1 MDSVNWSIK
10 RFWKD
15 SFKVIFKS
23 GIKGYI
29 AFVAVIFVFS
39 FLGIT
44 NLAAVAD
51 IGIVPP

>member
-15 SFKVIFKS
+15 SFKVVFQS

-51 IGIVPP
+51 I